1 MPRSA
6 AARADAG
13 GRTSVE
19 KGRGSG
25 SAQCGSAN
33 RAIRRRESPQ
43 SNGGQKGGGA
53 SEKGATGVFFAGANA
68 QRVLMGTA
76 SLQKTAQCESPTQ
89 PKATEKADAGRRS
102 PAASRPESAA
112 EAPPEAGAGSWLRM
126 LRGENPRRKQ
136 APRCATLPCA
146 FSRLRKE
153 CRREWSRDWAGSPAH
168 RRPPSPRAA
177 RHPRPCTLRG
187 SCRTRRRKWRTR
199 PRQ

>member
-19 KGRGSG
+19 KGRGS
-25 SAQCGSAN
+25 AQCGSAN
-33 RAIRRRESPQ
+33 LA
-43 SNGGQKGGGA
+43 KGGVRAQKATAGKKAAARAKRRGRRFLCRGQRAARADGDGLSPENGA
-53 SEKGATGVFFAGANA
+53 VREPDAAKGDGKGGRRTPEPGRIPAGA
-68 QRVLMGTA
+68 RGG
-76 SLQKTAQCESPTQ
+76 S
-89 PKATEKADAGRRS
+89 
-102 PAASRPESAA
+102 
-112 EAPPEAGAGSWLRM
+112 PPEAGAGSRLRM